1 MNNNKNRNELYIV
14 TGAAGNLGSAIVRNL
29 VANGKTVRSF
39 VLRGEEAARHLPE
52 GANVYEG
59 DVTDVSSLDTLF
71 SDIPEDTAVYCIH
84 CAAMVSVSNLVAD
97 KIWHVNVDGTQ
108 NIIDQ
113 CKTHGARLIFIGS
126 TGAIPEE
133 PKGTIIREVESF
145 DPNAVIGIYDQ
156 TKAASCQ
163 LVLDAIHAGEI
174 DGCLILPSGIS
185 GPGDYTFGNVA
196 GVIKEYVE
204 GKMPA
209 GVEGTFNCADNRDM
223 AETIVRACKE
233 GRSGE
238 SYILGGDQIGMKEV
252 FDILAEHTGL
262 PTIKT
267 ILPAGM
273 GKFLGSMSDMA
284 EMVTHKPQRMT
295 SFAVYNL
302 VRNNEFDSSKAM
314 KELGYSPRSMAQ
326 SIAEEIDWMIS
337 EGIVTLPEPKEPDTR
352 SFGEKLADTG
362 SAIGHGI
369 AAGAKAAGHGVAVGY
384 KAVEHGVV
392 AGYNAVADGVEDS
405 IHAMSENFR
414 EMTMLR
420 AGAAY
425 EAAPAVDEKEGGIVN
440 SYDNTEALSKKFPVE
455 HPTTILPG
463 METAIQNRL
472 LNGFENWNR
481 GFDAWKVWGDILYT
495 PDSMYN
501 VHGVRLTL
509 PEYQQAMNLTLRNNN
524 IFMGKF
530 RNMIVNDDWAAIH
543 YDIRTINRESG
554 ESSDGSV
561 MEFVQFENYGD
572 GLDTR
577 VVEGW
582 AGTKGKD
589 YDGLLRL
596 LTPQEREAQE
606 QARADILSR
615 EIPEIDVLAVRYPV
629 LHPTSVRTALGRE
642 IRQAI
647 LLDFDCW
654 NKGFDAWE
662 AWAGRTLAD
671 DFVCHTD
678 FGDATREQYLE
689 NARQWF
695 EEKDTKRLY
704 FDNLLVRD
712 NWAAIH
718 YRTVSTVNGVK
729 EDKSIMQFFRFREEE
744 DGVKL
749 VECWNK

>member
-1 MNNNKNRNELYIV
+1 MTTVLNNNELYIV
-14 TGAAGNLGSAIVRNL
+14 TGAAGNLGSAIVRHL
-29 VANGKTVRSF
+29 VANGKAVRSF
-39 VLRGEEAARHLPE
+39 VLRGEEAAKHLPE

-59 DVTDVSSLDTLF
+59 DVTDVSTLNTLF
-71 SDIPEDTAVYCIH
+71 SDIPENTAVYCIH

-113 CKTHGARLIFIGS
+113 CKAHGARLIFIGS

-133 PKGTIIREVESF
+133 PKGTVIREVEHF

-163 LVLDAIHAGEI
+163 LVLDAI
-174 DGCLILPSGIS
+174 L
-185 GPGDYTFGNVA
+185 
-196 GVIKEYVE
+196 KEYVE

-223 AETIVRACKE
+223 AETIVRACRE

-302 VRNNEFDSSKAM
+302 VRNNEFDSSKAER
-314 KELGYSPRSMAQ
+314 ELGYSPRSMAQ
-326 SIAEEIDWMIS
+326 SIAEEIDWMIG

-352 SFGEKLADTG
+352 SFQEKFAEAN
-362 SAIGHGI
+362 SAIGHSI
-369 AAGAKAAGHGVAVGY
+369 AQGVKAAGHGVAVGC
-384 KAVEHGVV
+384 KAVEYGVV
-392 AGYNAVADGVEDS
+392 AMADGIEDG
-405 IHAMSENFR
+405 IHAMGENFR

-425 EAAPAVDEKEGGIVN
+425 EAAPAVDENEGGIVN
-440 SYDNTEALSKKFPVE
+440 SYENTEALSKKFPVE

-463 METAIQNRL
+463 METAIRNRL

-481 GFDAWKVWGDILYT
+481 GFEAWKAWGDILYT
-495 PDSMYN
+495 PASMYN

-509 PEYQQAMNLTLRNNN
+509 PEYQQAMLLTLRNND
-524 IFMGKF
+524 IQMGKF
-530 RNMIVNDDWAAIH
+530 RNMVVNDDWVAIH
-543 YDIRTINRESG
+543 YDIATINRETG
-554 ESSDGSV
+554 ETKPGSV
-561 MEFVQFENYGD
+561 MEFVQFENYGE

-589 YDGLLRL
+589 YEGLLRL
-596 LTPQEREAQE
+596 LTPEEREAQE
-606 QARADILSR
+606 QARAEILSR

-629 LHPTSVRTALGRE
+629 KHPTSVRTALGRE

-654 NKGFDAWE
+654 NKGYDQWE
-662 AWAGRTLAD
+662 AWARRTLSE

-678 FGDATREQYLE
+678 FGDADREQYLE
-689 NARQWF
+689 ASRVWF
-695 EEKDTKRLY
+695 DEKQSKRLY

-712 NWAAIH
+712 NWAAIQ
-718 YRTVSTVNGVK
+718 YCIVYTENGVK
-729 EDKSIMQFFRFREEE
+729 EDKSMMQFMRFVEEE

>member
-1 MNNNKNRNELYIV
+1 MNTNLENNELYIV
-14 TGAAGNLGSAIVRNL
+14 TGAAGNLGSAIVRSL
-29 VANGKTVRSF
+29 VAHGKSVRSF

-52 GANVYEG
+52 GSNVYEG
-59 DVTDVSSLDTLF
+59 DVTDVSTLDALF
-71 SDIPEDTAVYCIH
+71 SDIPENAAVYCIH

-97 KIWHVNVDGTQ
+97 KIWHVNVDGTR

-113 CKTHGARLIFIGS
+113 CKAHGARLIFIGS

-133 PKGTIIREVESF
+133 PKGTVIREVESF

-163 LVLDAIHAGEI
+163 LVLDAIHSGEI

-209 GVEGTFNCADNRDM
+209 GVEGTFNCADSRDM
-223 AETIVRACKE
+223 AETILRACRD
-233 GRSGE
+233 GRTGE

-252 FDILAEHTGL
+252 FDILADHTGL

-273 GKFLGSMSDMA
+273 GKFLGSMSDMTEA
-284 EMVTHKPQRMT
+284 VTHKPQRMT

-314 KELGYSPRSMAQ
+314 KELGYHPRPMAQ
-326 SIAEEIDWMIS
+326 SVAEEIDWMIG
-337 EGIVTLPEPKEPDTR
+337 EGIVTLPEPREPDKR
-352 SFGEKLADTG
+352 SFQEKLADAN
-362 SAIGHGI
+362 SAIGHSI
-369 AAGAKAAGHGVAVGY
+369 AEGVKAAGHGVAAGY

-392 AGYNAVADGVEDS
+392 AGYTAMADGVEDS
-405 IHAMSENFR
+405 IHAMGESFR

-420 AGAAY
+420 AGASFEPDHTA
-425 EAAPAVDEKEGGIVN
+425 DESAGGIVN
-440 SYDNTEALSKKFPVE
+440 SYDNTEKLSKKFPVE
-455 HPTTILPG
+455 YPTAIMPG
-463 METAIQNRL
+463 METAIRNRL

-481 GFDAWKVWGDILYT
+481 GFDAWKTWGDILYT

-509 PEYQQAMNLTLRNNN
+509 PEYQTAMNLTLRNND
-524 IFMGKF
+524 IQMGRF
-530 RNMIVNDDWAAIH
+530 RNMIVNDDWAAIR
-543 YDIRTINRESG
+543 YDIAAVNRETG
-554 ESSDGSV
+554 ESKPGSV

-582 AGTKGKD
+582 AGTKGAD
-589 YDGLLRL
+589 YEGLLHL
-596 LTPQEREAQE
+596 LTPEERKAQE
-606 QARADILSR
+606 QARADILAR

-629 LHPTSVRTALGRE
+629 KHPTSVRTALGRE

-647 LLDFDCW
+647 LLDFDRW
-654 NKGFDAWE
+654 NKGYDQWE
-662 AWAGRTLAD
+662 AWANRTLSD
-671 DFVCHTD
+671 DFICHSD
-678 FGDATREQYLE
+678 FGDATREQYL
-689 NARQWF
+689 AASRVWF
-695 EEKDTKRLY
+695 DEKQSKRLY

-718 YRTVSTVNGVK
+718 YRIVYTENGVR
-729 EDKSIMQFFRFREEE
+729 EDKSVMQFFRFKETEE
-744 DGVKL
+744 GVRL

>member
-1 MNNNKNRNELYIV
+1 MTTVLNNNELYIV
-14 TGAAGNLGSAIVRNL
+14 TGAAGNLGSAIVRHL
-29 VANGKTVRSF
+29 VANGKAVRSF
-39 VLRGEEAARHLPE
+39 VLRGEEAAKHLPE

-59 DVTDVSSLDTLF
+59 DVTDVSTLNTLF
-71 SDIPEDTAVYCIH
+71 SDIPENTAVYCIH

-113 CKTHGARLIFIGS
+113 CKAHGARLIFIGS

-133 PKGTIIREVESF
+133 PKGTVIREVEHF

-223 AETIVRACKE
+223 AETIVRACKA
-233 GRSGE
+233 GRTGE

-302 VRNNEFDSSKAM
+302 VRNNEFDSSKAER
-314 KELGYSPRSMAQ
+314 ELGYSPRSMAQ
-326 SIAEEIDWMIS
+326 SIAEEIDWMIG

-352 SFGEKLADTG
+352 SFQEKFAEAN
-362 SAIGHGI
+362 SAIGHSI
-369 AAGAKAAGHGVAVGY
+369 AQGVKAAGHGVAVGC

-392 AGYNAVADGVEDS
+392 AMADGIEDG
-405 IHAMSENFR
+405 IHAMGENFR

-425 EAAPAVDEKEGGIVN
+425 EAAPAVDENEGGIVN
-440 SYDNTEALSKKFPVE
+440 SYENTEALSKKFPVE

-463 METAIQNRL
+463 METAIRNRL

-481 GFDAWKVWGDILYT
+481 GFEAWKAWGDILYT
-495 PDSMYN
+495 PASMYN

-509 PEYQQAMNLTLRNNN
+509 PEYQQAMLLTLRNND
-524 IFMGKF
+524 IQMGKF
-530 RNMIVNDDWAAIH
+530 RNMVVNDDWVAIH
-543 YDIRTINRESG
+543 YDIATINRETG
-554 ESSDGSV
+554 ETKPGSV
-561 MEFVQFENYGD
+561 MEFVQFENYGE

-589 YDGLLRL
+589 YEGLLRL
-596 LTPQEREAQE
+596 LTPEEREAQE
-606 QARADILSR
+606 QARAEILSR

-629 LHPTSVRTALGRE
+629 KHPTSVRTALGRE

-654 NKGFDAWE
+654 NKGYDQWE
-662 AWAGRTLAD
+662 AWARRTLSE

-678 FGDATREQYLE
+678 FGDADREQYLE
-689 NARQWF
+689 ASRVWF
-695 EEKDTKRLY
+695 DEKQSKRLY

-712 NWAAIH
+712 NWAAIQ
-718 YRTVSTVNGVK
+718 YCIVYTENGVK
-729 EDKSIMQFFRFREEE
+729 EDKSMMQFMRFVEEE